1 MRKTL
6 SVLLLLLCPAS
17 AIAEDFTRKFT
28 GLERGKSY
36 ELSVD
41 QDGVFHVSPL
51 EVVVV
56 GKPSPKPPP
65 VDPDPVDPD
74 GDQIKGLVSSL
85 TKDALAAGGTKN
97 TGAALSS
104 VYLAASEAVKQGKV
118 KPSESA
124 DKVKD
129 VLDAVMILQA
139 DRDAWR
145 VWRTTISEAIATAES
160 NGSLQTADQYAAMYK
175 IVGDGV
181 KAAVGFQFNPL
192 SLARADAATARAAD
206 AKDGK
211 ADGILDGITWEQI
224 FALIQLILKLF
235 GLGV

>member
-1 MRKTL
+1 MHRL
-6 SVLLLLLCPAS
+6 LALLLLALPSLAW
-17 AIAEDFTRKFT
+17 AEVIDTAGAKAGTYILTIGADGTVAVSGPTKLVR
-28 GLERGKSY
+28 
-36 ELSVD
+36 LSD
-41 QDGVFHVSPL
+41 L
-51 EVVVV
+51 
-56 GKPSPKPPP
+56 KPTDP
-65 VDPDPVDPD
+65 VDPDPTDPD
-74 GDQIKGLVSSL
+74 EDQIKALISSL

-118 KPSESA
+118 KPGESA

-129 VLDAVMILQA
+129 VLDAVMILQG

-160 NGSLQTADQYAAMYK
+160 NGSLQTANQYAAMYK
-175 IVGDGV
+175 LVGDGV

-192 SLARADAATARAAD
+192 DLARADAATARAAD

-211 ADGILDGITWEQI
+211 ADGILDGITWDQI

>member
-1 MRKTL
+1 MR
-6 SVLLLLLCPAS
+6 SLLLAALLALAPVA
-17 AIAEDFTRKFT
+17 AWAKPFVLDLPEGTHDVRI
-28 GLERGKSY
+28 
-36 ELSVD
+36 
-41 QDGVFHVSPL
+41 
-51 EVVVV
+51 VV
-56 GKPSPKPPP
+56 GADGSITAVPLQTVKVGGKPTDP
-65 VDPDPVDPD
+65 VDPDPTDPD
-74 GDQIKGLVSSL
+74 GDQIKALISSL

-118 KPSESA
+118 KPGESA

-129 VLDAVMILQA
+129 VLDAVMILQG

-160 NGSLQTADQYAAMYK
+160 NGSLQTANQYAAMYK
-175 IVGDGV
+175 LVGDGV

-192 SLARADAATARAAD
+192 DLARADAATARAAD

-211 ADGILDGITWEQI
+211 ADGILDGITWDQI